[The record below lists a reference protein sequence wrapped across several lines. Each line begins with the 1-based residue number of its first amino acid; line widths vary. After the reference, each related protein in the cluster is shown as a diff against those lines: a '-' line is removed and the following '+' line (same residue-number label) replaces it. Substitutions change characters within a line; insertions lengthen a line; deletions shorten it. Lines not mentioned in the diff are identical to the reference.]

1 MDATTVQDDAAPTS
15 TVVKN
20 GPEANSSPDSR
31 LPMSLLEALD
41 AVQPAAAANSPDQ
54 GQGADGACGALSS
67 GADEQITN
75 ILKSSPL
82 GRARVVAERVAGI
95 CETGQEFDVFLATLE
110 KKTVS
115 PPGDFSRE
123 DCKRWLKKV
132 YEDDEDIS
140 DE

>member
-31 LPMSLLEALD
+31 VPMSLLEALN
-41 AVQPAAAANSPDQ
+41 AVQPAAAATSPDQ

-75 ILKSSPL
+75 ILKSWHRSYQNGEGNKSPCFYL
-82 GRARVVAERVAGI
+82 LSNELSEGRFSLDKLRGRARAVAERVAGI
-95 CETGQEFDVFLATLE
+95 CEKG
-110 KKTVS
+110 
-115 PPGDFSRE
+115 
-123 DCKRWLKKV
+123 
-132 YEDDEDIS
+132 
-140 DE
+140 